1 MVEVK
6 IDDKDWKEL
15 KKMKDDCKCDS
26 QKGWKGR
33 GSGSG
38 GDAVYGIGL
47 IGALF
52 FYLGHA
58 TSFGTVV
65 MGILKSLVWPAMMVY
80 HLFGF
85 LKM

>member
-1 MVEVK
+1 VVEVK
-6 IDDKDWKEL
+6 IDDKDWKEM
-15 KKMKDDCKCDS
+15 KKMKECCKDDK
-26 QKGWKGR
+26 QKGWKSR

-47 IGALF
+47 IGALVY
-52 FYLGHA
+52 YLQHA
-58 TSFGTVV
+58 NSFWSVI